1 VSIGSIQLSH
11 CSLVE
16 RNDDN
21 DRTGVPGRIQASQ
34 STADLLKA
42 TGRDHWVTP
51 RQDSV
56 LAKGKGVVHT
66 YWIHPHAVDATPS
79 TVSSD
84 RGDTL
89 SAGQQPP
96 AADQSAPLFTSRS
109 IEWMTQLLLE
119 YAIKIRGAMKHTSSS
134 DVSGSSSDLWLSQLP
149 TGQTPLAEV
158 AEVINLKK
166 FDEYSI
172 LSDKKGDEDTVAADP
187 EIVKLIRDLV
197 IRIAMTYRDNPF
209 HNFEHG
215 TSYE

>member
-1 VSIGSIQLSH
+1 MQLSH
-11 CSLVE
+11 RCLLE
-16 RNDDN
+16 RNNDN
-21 DRTGVPGRIQASQ
+21 YRTGVPGRIHASQ
-34 STADLLKA
+34 STADILKA

-56 LAKGKGVVHT
+56 LAKGKGVVNT
-66 YWIHPHAVDATPS
+66 YWINPHTVDSSPS

-89 SAGQQPP
+89 SAEQQPP
-96 AADQSAPLFTSRS
+96 AADQSAPLRTSRS
-109 IEWMTQLLLE
+109 MEWMTQLLLE

-134 DVSGSSSDLWLSQLP
+134 DASGSSSDLWLSQLP

-158 AEVINLKK
+158 TEVINLKK

-172 LSDKKGDEDTVAADP
+172 LSDRRGDEDTVAADP
-187 EIVKLIRDLV
+187 EIVKLMRDLV
-197 IRIAMTYRDNPF
+197 SRIALAYRDNPF

-215 TSYE
+215 TSDE